1 MKAPKIL
8 SRLYQSNRRVH
19 LALAPLRHG
28 WVALRNLALPGELHQ
43 AWGTT
48 AINRRPKVMQALAEV
63 VPDRPGLR
71 VLSFGCSTGEEVLDL
86 REHYRHAKV
95 FGTELNRTSLRK
107 AEERL
112 KEADAIL
119 FHSTYDNLQ
128 RYGPYNLILACSVF
142 LRHPEDTHAEDLS
155 KLYPFEAFER
165 GVCRLFDNTLPGGFL
180 LIHNTNY
187 RVSET
192 RLGAFLTPVHHPD
205 IVQNPRV
212 PLFDPSGRKLPV
224 TGYDEQLFRRES

>member
-1 MKAPKIL
+1 MKAPKVL

-28 WVALRNLALPGELHQ
+28 WVALRNLALPSELHQ

-48 AINRRPKVMQALAEV
+48 AANRRPKVMQALARI
-63 VPDRPGLR
+63 VPDRVGAR

-86 REHYRHAKV
+86 REHYRQARV
-95 FGTELNRTSLRK
+95 FGTDLNRASLRK

-112 KEADAIL
+112 KDSGVGL
-119 FHSTYDNLQ
+119 FQSTYDNLQ
-128 RYGPYNLILACSVF
+128 RYGPFDLILACSVF
-142 LRHPEDTHAEDLS
+142 LRHPEDTHADDLS
-155 KLYPFEAFER
+155 KLYPFEAFEK

-187 RVSET
+187 RVGDT
-192 RLGAFLTPVHHPD
+192 RLGALLTPVRHPD

-212 PLFDPSGRKLPV
+212 PLFNPNGRKLGV